1 MNFFDISLKMFHKN
15 IVRYR
20 LYFLCCFLA
29 ATVFF
34 CFASLFTNPFFM
46 EGQAVDP
53 MISENIIFPSF
64 LSVVFL
70 LLFVP
75 YSYAVF
81 LSARKQEYGILFALG
96 MSRKMCWECL
106 LLEGLALGSLALVAS
121 FTAGTLL
128 SVLFYGIVSHIL
140 GISSLQWFIP
150 YRAYAVTALLYGAAL
165 IAAAVFLGLRLMGER
180 IRTLLSAPYRAERKG
195 RIYCRMKQYFPVYMR
210 KHLLEFSLLVR
221 HKREWAVRYVLS
233 ALLIG
238 SVLYLVSFCAVLH
251 SALMRDV
258 ENYCP
263 YDLAY
268 TEIFGQNH
276 ISEDERES
284 TLSQYHVTVEE
295 EQQVSFVRDN
305 AFNYLSVS
313 EVNEKLGCSYKV
325 PAGKFLNLFQYETED
340 GYDYEIM
347 EIPNISLKLET
358 EKTLNLQSCGS
369 DTRILFNKNA
379 ALADYTLILNDA
391 NYNLLKSDSN
401 YWTGTMYLFQ
411 LQDWQESLAGI
422 SAFQS
427 LLQEANGLSQE
438 EQQYFR
444 AHSKIEY
451 FQVASQSVQFAMFLL
466 CFVEAL
472 LLMAAFLL
480 IYSRMMA
487 EREENSRLQKSLYM
501 IGITESE
508 QYRLCLFKN
517 RLRLLPPL
525 FIALAFSLPVNY
537 KMGEGAYHLGKM
549 GCAMGSL
556 AALALLFA
564 IAVFLKCYSK
574 KQVADLRHKMR

>member
-1 MNFFDISLKMFHKN
+1 MTFFDISLKMFRRN
-15 IVRYR
+15 FARYR
-20 LYFLCCFLA
+20 LYFLCCFLS

-53 MISENIIFPSF
+53 MVSENIIFPSF
-64 LSVVFL
+64 LSAVFL

-75 YSYAVF
+75 YSYAIF
-81 LSARKQEYGILFALG
+81 LSARKQEYGVLFSLG
-96 MSRKMCWECL
+96 MSRKMCWKCL
-106 LLEGLALGSLALVAS
+106 LLEGLALGTLALLTS
-121 FTAGTLL
+121 FAAGTLL
-128 SVLFYGIVSHIL
+128 SVLFYGVVSHII
-140 GISSLQWFIP
+140 GISSLQWSVP
-150 YRAYAVTALLYGAAL
+150 YKAYAVTAFLYGAAL
-165 IAAAVFLGLRLMGER
+165 IAAAIFLGLRLMGGR
-180 IRTLLSAPYRAERKG
+180 IRTLLLAPYRAERKG
-195 RIYCRMKQYFPVYMR
+195 RMYRRMKKYFPVYMR
-210 KHLLEFSLLVR
+210 KHLLEFSLLAR
-221 HKREWAVRYVLS
+221 HKREWAIRYVVS

-238 SVLYLVSFCAVLH
+238 SALYLVSFCAVLH

-284 TLSQYHVTVEE
+284 TLSQYQVIIEE
-295 EQQVSFVRDN
+295 EQQVSFARDN

-313 EVNEKLGCSYKV
+313 EVNEKLGCSYRV
-325 PAGKFLNLFQYETED
+325 PAGKFLNLFQYEAED
-340 GYDYEIM
+340 GYEHEIV
-347 EIPNISLKLET
+347 EIPSISLNLESG
-358 EKTLNLQSCGS
+358 NLDLYSCGS
-369 DTRILFNKNA
+369 DTRILFNKSA
-379 ALADYTLILNDA
+379 SLADYTLILNDA
-391 NYNLLKSDSN
+391 DYRLLRSDCNYWPGTLNLL
-401 YWTGTMYLFQ
+401 Q
-411 LQDWQESLAGI
+411 LQDWKESHAGI

-427 LLQEANGLSQE
+427 FLQEANGLSQE

-487 EREENSRLQKSLYM
+487 EQEENKRLQKSLYM

-508 QYRLCLFKN
+508 QYRLLLFKN
-517 RLRLLPPL
+517 RMRLLPPL
-525 FIALAFSLPVNY
+525 LIALVCSMPVSY
-537 KMGEGAYHLGKM
+537 RMGEGTYHSGNI
-549 GCAMGSL
+549 GCVIGTFTAIV
-556 AALALLFA
+556 LLLV
-564 IAVFLKCYSK
+564 AVKFLSYFSK
-574 KQVADLRHKMR
+574 KELLST